1 MKIFSK
7 FCYETH
13 LDDNEMFVCLNLF
26 ITYYNDLYDVNY
38 NQMKIFKDGITYF
51 RG

>member
-1 MKIFSK
+1 MFK
-7 FCYETH
+7 FTC
-13 LDDNEMFVCLNLF
+13 CK

-51 RG
+51 GG